1 MESFGLATREALYFG
16 CWVVAS
22 DRGSIGSCVT
32 DGVNGHIIDVSDAS
46 DLIRVLTLI
55 DQDPQRYLNSP
66 PASTGFR
73 LATEQGDE
81 LASLYKSLI
90 APPAVAR
97 AEALA

>member
-46 DLIRVLTLI
+46 DLIRILTLI
-55 DQDPQRYLNSP
+55 DQNPQRYLSPP
-66 PASTGFR
+66 PASAGPR
-73 LATEQGDE
+73 MASEQGDE
-81 LASLYKSLI
+81 LAALYKSLI
-90 APPAVAR
+90 APPAMAR
-97 AEALA
+97 AEADD